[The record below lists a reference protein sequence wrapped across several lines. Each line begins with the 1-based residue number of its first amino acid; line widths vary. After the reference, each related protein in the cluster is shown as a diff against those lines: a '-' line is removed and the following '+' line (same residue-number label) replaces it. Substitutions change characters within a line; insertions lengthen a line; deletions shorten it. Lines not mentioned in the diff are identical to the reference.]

1 MSEQPTPERHSLLS
15 DIAELY
21 YSKGLSQQEIAKR
34 VKLSRPTISRLLL
47 EARELNIVEIKINH
61 LIPTVTVLE
70 SKLSERFA
78 LRSAHVLERGS
89 STDDDVFRKLGRL
102 GANVLTATVQDGM
115 ILGLS
120 WGTTVHVVIEELR
133 PTRLPNVKVVQ
144 LLGGA
149 GAPYHSIDGP
159 EQVRRAKEMFGA
171 QHYYLNAPMLVDH
184 PEVAAAL
191 REDHSVKEVLELA
204 RQSNVALVGIGSIIP
219 ELSTQYHSGY
229 ISYDQLRM
237 LGQQGVVGAI
247 CISYFN
253 IKGEHVGA
261 PWCEDC
267 AIGISWDELCRVPTV
282 IAIAIA
288 KRKGPAIL
296 GALRSGIVH
305 SLVTDDATAEE
316 VLRLDAE
323 S

>member
-1 MSEQPTPERHSLLS
+1 MSEQLTPERHSLLS

-21 YSKGLSQQEIAKR
+21 YNQGLSQQEIGRR

-47 EARELNIVEIKINH
+47 EARDLHIVEININH
-61 LIPTVTVLE
+61 VIPTAIALE
-70 SKLSERFA
+70 AKLSERFA
-78 LRSAHVLERGS
+78 LRSAHVLEHGS
-89 STDDDVFRKLGRL
+89 STDEAAFRNLGRL
-102 GANVLTATVQDGM
+102 GAAVLTAAVPDGM

-120 WGTTVHVVIEELR
+120 WGTTVHAVIEALR

-171 QHYYLNAPMLVDH
+171 QHYYLNAPMLVDY

-191 REDHSVKEVLELA
+191 REDHSIKEVLQLA
-204 RQSNVALVGIGSIIP
+204 RQSHVALVGIGSIIP

-229 ISYDQLRM
+229 ISYDRLRM
-237 LGQQGVVGAI
+237 LDQQGVVGAI
-247 CISYFN
+247 CTSYFT
-253 IKGEHVGA
+253 IKGEHMHE

-282 IAIAIA
+282 IAIAIG
-288 KRKGPAIL
+288 KRKAPAIL
-296 GALRSGIVH
+296 GALRSGVVH
-305 SLVTDDATAEE
+305 ILVTDDATAEE
-316 VLRLDAE
+316 VLRLDDKG
-323 S
+323 